1 MCFYIYAMTSDVYCN
16 PVFVIE
22 RRQTFTVIKLH
33 HWIAHAETMYPIK
46 KHVRCHSINIKAH
59 TFPRLRFY
67 YTTMMIVIYNMA
79 HTRM

>member
-46 KHVRCHSINIKAH
+46 KTKMQFISYSRGSALES
-59 TFPRLRFY
+59 R
-67 YTTMMIVIYNMA
+67 
-79 HTRM
+79 

>member
-1 MCFYIYAMTSDVYCN
+1 MTSDVYCN

-46 KHVRCHSINIKAH
+46 KTKMQFISFVDLMVKNFFFNFFVTDGILADVVSG
-59 TFPRLRFY
+59 Y
-67 YTTMMIVIYNMA
+67 Q
-79 HTRM
+79 

>member
-33 HWIAHAETMYPIK
+33 HWIAHAQLLMSQIS
-46 KHVRCHSINIKAH
+46 VNWIRAVSNNISY
-59 TFPRLRFY
+59 R
-67 YTTMMIVIYNMA
+67 
-79 HTRM
+79 